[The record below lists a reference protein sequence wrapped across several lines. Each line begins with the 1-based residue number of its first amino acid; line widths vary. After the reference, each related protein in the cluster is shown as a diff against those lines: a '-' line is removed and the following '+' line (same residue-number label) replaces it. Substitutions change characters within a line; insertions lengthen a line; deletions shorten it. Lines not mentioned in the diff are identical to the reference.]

1 MFNSTRAQ
9 ALCAGLSLF
18 LLGAVDQAESQ
29 TLSSQSVRPTAQA
42 VQLSTLPIIDGEVL
56 GDSAWAAVAPT
67 SGFTQTRPNEG
78 QAATQRTEVFV
89 GYSDDTLYI
98 AVMAYDDNPEAI
110 LVTDSRRD

>member
-1 MFNSTRAQ
+1 MFHSTRTQ

-29 TLSSQSVRPTAQA
+29 TLSSQSLRPTAQA

-67 SGFTQTRPNEG
+67 SAVSYTHLTLPTR
-78 QAATQRTEVFV
+78 
-89 GYSDDTLYI
+89 S
-98 AVMAYDDNPEAI
+98 
-110 LVTDSRRD
+110 